1 MRAARPCDLS
11 AHCGDAQ
18 HDILTLPGAA
28 RESDESARTH
38 IARLCLCAR
47 FAARGATVCRSSNF
61 AINLI
66 QCRRQTRTHYMYTKR
81 AKLMLPP
88 GGSVQAFLVDH
99 VALRSRWS
107 SLIRFIRYIYAYKV
121 AIWAVFVALF
131 VVYTRLKS
139 SDDIYALGLRRTKP
153 CLIEINIRLYI
164 VGLCLYLRECLHVA
178 TEHTINI

>member
-28 RESDESARTH
+28 RESAESARTH
-38 IARLCLCAR
+38 IARLCAR

-99 VALRSRWS
+99 VALRLRWS

-121 AIWAVFVALF
+121 AIWRCLSQFSLF
-131 VVYTRLKS
+131 IRVKWQY
-139 SDDIYALGLRRTKP
+139 IYALGLRRTKP